1 MRASQVELVVKNL
14 HANAGDARD
23 PGLIL
28 GSGRSSGGGKSNQLQ
43 YSCLENSMDRGTW
56 WATVLMAAELDTTEW
71 LNICNTHNRYMTRKT
86 FGQYFHN
93 LSFNFCTFHCSKT
106 FVKMQIWLLN
116 HEKIIHTNFDN
127 EIKQWETVNTEKYSN
142 ENNIQMP
149 KRDSY
154 LLHESFYINWSKST
168 PIFFIILE

>member
-1 MRASQVELVVKNL
+1 MQKSQEML
-14 HANAGDARD
+14 ARS
-23 PGLIL
+23 L
-28 GSGRSSGGGKSNQLQ
+28 GGRSPGIGNGNPLQ

-56 WATVLMAAELDTTEW
+56 WATVLMTAELDTTEW
-71 LNICNTHNRYMTRKT
+71 LNICNTHNRYMTLKI

-93 LSFNFCTFHCSKT
+93 LNFNFCTFHFSKT
-106 FVKMQIWLLN
+106 FVKIQIWLLN
-116 HEKIIHTNFDN
+116 HEKIIHTKFDN
-127 EIKQWETVNTEKYSN
+127 EIKQWETANTEKYSN